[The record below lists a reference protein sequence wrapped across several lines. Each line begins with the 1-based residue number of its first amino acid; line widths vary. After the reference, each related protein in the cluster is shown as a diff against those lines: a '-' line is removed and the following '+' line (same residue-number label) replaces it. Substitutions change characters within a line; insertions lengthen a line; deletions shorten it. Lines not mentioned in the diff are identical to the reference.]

1 MPTLADLT
9 LQLSLDITRN
19 EHERARALA
28 ALDEARRQALAAL
41 PGGGVPLRRH
51 AEALAKAQA
60 DRAETLLDIEADLRD
75 AERLTANRRVAEED
89 EAEQRLRKAD
99 ADADVAR
106 RAAEEK
112 AQAMFEAAVLTI
124 DGRDLSPGEKV
135 LARSA
140 ARRALDRALGAAQ
153 ETLAAARLAHQD
165 RLLDERRTA
174 VARELSDSRENRAK
188 AAARRTT
195 AGHVFALA
203 VSTGDEALAAAL
215 AAVPG
220 AAIVLDDVAARRDEV
235 DRRFDAE
242 AAALHAAFR
251 EARGQLRPA

>member
-1 MPTLADLT
+1 MPTLAELT
-9 LQLSLDITRN
+9 LQLSRDITRN

-28 ALDEARRQALAAL
+28 AVDDARLQALTAL
-41 PGGGVPLRRH
+41 PGATVPLRRH

-60 DRAETLLDIEADLRD
+60 DRDETLLDIEADLRE
-75 AERLTANRRVAEED
+75 AERRTADRRVADED
-89 EAEQRLRKAD
+89 EAEQRLRQADDD
-99 ADADVAR
+99 ADEAC
-106 RAAEEK
+106 RAAEGK
-112 AQAMFEAAVLTI
+112 ARTLFEAAVLTI

-140 ARRALDRALGAAQ
+140 ARRTLDRALGAAQ

-174 VARELSDSRENRAK
+174 VSREMSDSRENRAT
-188 AAARRTT
+188 AAARRT
-195 AGHVFALA
+195 AASNVFALA
-203 VSTGDEALAAAL
+203 VDTGDEVLRAAL

-220 AAIVLDDVAARRDEV
+220 AAFIIEDFSARRREV
-235 DRRFDAE
+235 DRRFAAQE
-242 AAALHAAFR
+242 AALHEAFR